1 MTWSC
6 TRERFLQDVARHEI
20 HVVRAEGLNRHIQF
34 SRPNSGTYRFEIIT
48 WMGSLLIHGDCGTYV
63 FSRIDDMFNFF
74 RARQTH
80 KDEDYINPRYWAE
93 KVDAQDKHGKVYEFC
108 QDTFQQVVVEHFR
121 DLWRDSGKFKGRA
134 ESFRDLREDVL
145 RMDNEHDAYTALANF
160 YSNGITFDEYWGL
173 KFSRYTGRYI
183 WNCYAIVW
191 AIEQFDAW
199 QVKAAEDASRASA
212 FELAKQF
219 TTGVPRSVSVII
231 DDMIA
236 GGILPPDANVTVE
249 DDHEHCGT
257 IITAPY
263 VYMHVIR
270 RHVERERLA
279 GHLIGY
285 IERGTK

>member
-1 MTWSC
+1 MSWVC
-6 TRERFLQDVARHEI
+6 TRERFLQDVAQHTI

-80 KDEDYINPRYWAE
+80 KDEGYINPGYWAE
-93 KVDAQDKHGKVYEFC
+93 KVNAQDKHGKVYEFC
-108 QDTFQQVVVEHFR
+108 QDTFQQVVVERFR
-121 DLWRDSGKFKGRA
+121 DLWSDSGEFKGRT
-134 ESFRDLREDVL
+134 ESFRALREDVL
-145 RMDNEHDAYTALANF
+145 RNDNEHDAYTALANF
-160 YSNGITFDEYWGL
+160 DEGVTFDEYWEL

-199 QVKAAEDASRASA
+199 QAKAAEEAGR
-212 FELAKQF
+212 LAAAQLANRF
-219 TTGVPRSVSVII
+219 PTGVPRPVSVII
-231 DDMIA
+231 ADMIA
-236 GGILPPDANVTVE
+236 GGILPLGVVQIE
-249 DDHEHCGT
+249 DEPEYWRT
-257 IITAPY
+257 RIIAPY

-279 GHLIGY
+279 GHLIEY
-285 IERGTK
+285 IEREPK